1 MDEASR
7 EHWLVSAVAEDVGRR
22 RLCLLACI
30 CCGLIQKP
38 VIAFAHDVEIL
49 VDVVLD
55 VFRRGCGASAVG
67 CSALLCR
74 QMFSEAGQH
83 AVRDITRRPDFRTW
97 THPHLLALLSRMDAL
112 SPQLNGKRRGRMTQF
127 TGSRWLRALLAKDD
141 NLAVFHAVGVLLG
154 SYICDVDPAIP
165 AARPSAVAEN
175 PAAVAESYFARI
187 CSALQEAR
195 FKLPMIDKYS
205 VPHIVRACT
214 HVRRM
219 AGNPV
224 DSPCA
229 VGWNNHL
236 RVMHAE
242 RTDEQFTALQV
253 VSYHD
258 ACLMLFS
265 IRTCLK
271 SWYGRSL
278 RGAGHLSAMD
288 LIDLPCQTCEFGAVL
303 GAVRTFLRRGCG
315 GPVEDA
321 MVVSWLLSRL
331 PRSRPAAV
339 GMSKRLKHLAKKH
352 EGYTTG
358 LDAGCAGAVTARW
371 LQACVGDTPALRP
384 GEAAW
389 VGFPLRGC
397 GVLLGLPNL
406 TCGASGEAFSAK
418 DVQHHLRPRSGR
430 GVPTECLRCT
440 QASRFA
446 DMVDASGMMEV
457 IDLD

>member
-1 MDEASR
+1 MDAATS

-55 VFRRGCGASAVG
+55 VFRRGCGVSAVG

-83 AVRDITRRPDFRTW
+83 AVRAITRRADFRTW

-127 TGSRWLRALLAKDD
+127 TGSRWLRALLEKDD
-141 NLAVFHAVGVLLG
+141 NLAVFHAVGVVLG

-165 AARPSAVAEN
+165 ASLTSAAAEN
-175 PAAVAESYFARI
+175 PAAAAESFFARV
-187 CSALQEAR
+187 CNALQEPR

-224 DSPCA
+224 DTPCA
-229 VGWNNHL
+229 VGWNYHL
-236 RVMHAE
+236 KVMHAE
-242 RTDEQFTALQV
+242 RTDEQFAALSV
-253 VSYHD
+253 SSYHD

-303 GAVRTFLRRGCG
+303 SAVRTFLRRGCG
-315 GPVEDA
+315 EPVGDEQA
-321 MVVSWLLSRL
+321 VSWLLSQL
-331 PRSRPAAV
+331 PRARTAAV
-339 GMSKRLKHLAKKH
+339 RMSKRLKQLARKH

-358 LDAGCAGAVTARW
+358 LDAGCAGAVTLRW
-371 LQACVGDTPALRP
+371 LQESAGRSPALRP
-384 GEAAW
+384 GEDVWTA
-389 VGFPLRGC
+389 FPLRGC

-406 TCGASGEAFSAK
+406 GCSACGELFSAK
-418 DVQHHLRPRSGR
+418 DVQYHLRPRSGR
-430 GVPTECLRCT
+430 GVPTECLTCT
-440 QASRFA
+440 QALRFA

-457 IDLD
+457 IEVD